1 MLPSVPFPRMLEDES
16 FIPELVDH
24 GTIHYALR
32 SEIQCYFW
40 PVYYIIL
47 H

>member
-1 MLPSVPFPRMLEDES
+1 MLPFPCMLEDES
-16 FIPELVDH
+16 FIPELVDP
-24 GTIHYALR
+24 GTNHYALR
-32 SEIQCYFW
+32 LEMQCYFW